1 MNAWWYTTNSLQLIS
16 PFFFSTIFST
26 RSSIFFRNF
35 VSISHLFFFF
45 DEDQF
50 YTQKFSQ
57 FREMD
62 RYFIFQSF
70 KTRLQSLTRTWFRGW
85 QKLREKKKK
94 GTKNSSTLFTLRKL
108 LKIWQLPAEGRVP
121 GRWRPRYEGVLS
133 SFSWKFTESPWPNL
147 CPVSVVVHRPWFAAR
162 FNLQTERRHGVCRVY
177 QMVVL
182 LRCLANV
189 STHDGQMCLLL
200 RVRSYPRVLVH
211 GLILPGRPFVSH
223 IFIPSISLSSFR
235 FFFPLFLSFFLL
247 LFFSL
252 EGRRDRAYSSFPN
265 VEEKLV
271 ISQNFIVRISF
282 PAFGA
287 TRIRVVKSG
296 NMEHGWDNCDFAPWF
311 LLIRFNGSD
320 GNGIDRGGLAK
331 ILNGGYL

>member
-1 MNAWWYTTNSLQLIS
+1 MLDDTRRIVCNLFLLSSFPRYFQHVRVFSSEIS
-16 PFFFSTIFST
+16 
-26 RSSIFFRNF
+26 FRY
-35 VSISHLFFFF
+35 LTFFFF
-45 DEDQF
+45 LTKINFTLKNLANLERWTD
-50 YTQKFSQ
+50 
-57 FREMD
+57 
-62 RYFIFQSF
+62 ISF
-70 KTRLQSLTRTWFRGW
+70 FKVSKQDYKVW
-85 QKLREKKKK
+85 QELGFVAGRNFEKKKK

-287 TRIRVVKSG
+287 TRIRVLRSG